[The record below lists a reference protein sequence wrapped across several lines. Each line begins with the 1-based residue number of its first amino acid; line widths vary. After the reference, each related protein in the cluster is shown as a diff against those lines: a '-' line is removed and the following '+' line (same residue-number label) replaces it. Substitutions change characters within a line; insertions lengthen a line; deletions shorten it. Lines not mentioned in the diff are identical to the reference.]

1 MVKCK
6 GNTVF
11 SEAYGFA
18 NRVFKIPN
26 KIDTKFDTASITKVF
41 TAVAVLQLVQ
51 EKKLKLSD
59 YITQIIDLEGT
70 EISPAVTI
78 EQLLNHTSCLRDD
91 AEDEAGEQYSQ
102 LFAASPNYTIKE
114 CRDFLK
120 NFAYKKPNFEPGADV
135 RYCNVWD
142 MTKQIQK
149 EIYNAYYL
157 H

>member
-1 MVKCK
+1 M
-6 GNTVF
+6 
-11 SEAYGFA
+11 
-18 NRVFKIPN
+18 
-26 KIDTKFDTASITKVF
+26 
-41 TAVAVLQLVQ
+41 
-51 EKKLKLSD
+51 
-59 YITQIIDLEGT
+59 EGT

-78 EQLLNHTSCLRDD
+78 EQLLNHTSGIHDD

>member
-51 EKKLKLSD
+51 EK
-59 YITQIIDLEGT
+59 
-70 EISPAVTI
+70 
-78 EQLLNHTSCLRDD
+78 N
-91 AEDEAGEQYSQ
+91 
-102 LFAASPNYTIKE
+102 
-114 CRDFLK
+114 
-120 NFAYKKPNFEPGADV
+120 
-135 RYCNVWD
+135 
-142 MTKQIQK
+142 
-149 EIYNAYYL
+149 
-157 H
+157 